1 MMRVL
6 FVNAVDPISEVENRY
21 RPLWPAYL
29 VAYTEKHLGVDKL
42 EFRFM
47 TRDFEDELRS
57 FKPNIVAIS
66 AVSQNYNLAMK
77 YAGIAKE
84 YGLAVV
90 MGGIHISYMPHC
102 LTKDMDIGCMGEGE
116 DTFLELMRHY
126 LDFGDFSRVDLGR
139 INGIVYH
146 DGGKLV
152 RTPDRPMLHS
162 LDQLP
167 HPKRSII
174 GYQSHDYMFTSR
186 GCPYRCVFCA
196 SSRYWRKVR
205 WASSEY
211 VIDEIHE
218 LIEKGVKTISFY
230 DDLFTVNKKRLRQ
243 IADMIVAS
251 GFHRRVNFTCSCRAN
266 DITLD
271 VVKVLKSMNVV
282 SVGMGLESGCDRS
295 LGYLKENV
303 SVKDNWQAINFLKDA
318 GIQANASFIIGAPD
332 ETEEEIMQTYDFI
345 KKSRLDFVDIYTLT
359 PFPGTPV
366 WDYAA
371 KKNLVSDDMDWSRLN
386 VNLDVNKDF
395 AIFVSERLSRQQLL
409 LIYKKF
415 RKLRF
420 YRMLKALPTSAWLRD
435 LPKVASM
442 VLFEKL
448 LRILRTLRKK
458 TS

>member
-1 MMRVL
+1 MKRVL

-29 VAYTEKHLGVDKL
+29 GAYTEKHLGVDKL

-47 TRDFEDELRS
+47 TGEFEEELKS

-66 AVSQNYNLAMK
+66 AVSQNYNYAMK
-77 YAGIAKE
+77 YASITKE
-84 YGLAVV
+84 YGLAVL
-90 MGGIHISYMPHC
+90 MGGIHISYMTHC
-102 LTKDMDIGCMGEGE
+102 LTKDMDVGCIGEGE
-116 DTFLELMRHY
+116 ETFLELMRHY
-126 LDFGDFSRVDLGR
+126 LEFGNFFPVGLAR

-146 DGGKLV
+146 DNGKLV
-152 RTPDRPMLHS
+152 RTPDRSMLHS

-196 SSRYWRKVR
+196 SSRYWKKVR

-211 VIDEIHE
+211 VIEEIRE
-218 LIEKGVKTISFY
+218 LIENGVKTISFY
-230 DDLFTVNKKRLRQ
+230 DDLFAANKKRLQQ
-243 IADMIVAS
+243 IADMAVAN

-266 DITLD
+266 MITPD
-271 VVKVLKSMNVV
+271 VVKALKSMNVV
-282 SVGMGLESGCDRS
+282 SVGMGLESGCDRT

-303 SVKDNWQAINFLKDA
+303 SVKDNWQAISLLKDA

-345 KKSRLDFVDIYTLT
+345 KKSRLDFIDIYTLT

-366 WDYAA
+366 WENAA
-371 KKNLVSDDMDWSRLN
+371 KRNLVSDDMDWSRLN
-386 VNLDVNKDF
+386 VNLDVNKDL

-420 YRMLKALPTSAWLRD
+420 YRMLKALPTSPWLRD
-435 LPKVASM
+435 LPKVAFRT
-442 VLFEKL
+442 VTEKL
-448 LRILRTLRKK
+448 LRKLHNLSKK
-458 TS
+458 RL